1 MDQHTD
7 SSLVELAKAGDQHA
21 FAELY
26 NRYFDPVYDFVARM
40 TRNRDEA
47 EDIAQDTFLKAMNA
61 MGGLQKGASFKSWIF
76 TIARN
81 TALNRIEKSSR
92 TRPLH
97 FEDSEGEEVSFDVV
111 DTDRFSDPEE
121 AAQAS
126 AVSALVWQA
135 AAGLDPKQLS
145 LLDLHLRQGLDS
157 GEIADVLGVTKNNGY
172 VMLNRLKKAVEDSIG
187 AFIMFKD
194 GRQYCGELD
203 AVLSRVDIDGMS
215 PEVRKLVEKHVAQC
229 SSCEE
234 RKKKLAPLAAFA
246 GLGAIG
252 APAGAKAHIL
262 EGLLQQWPG
271 PAATGGSSGGSWG
284 GGGTGRGGSRPGG
297 GAGGANGFLKV
308 GGVLTAAAGF
318 LMMALL
324 IPASPVALT
333 RGDDPMQASP
343 SEVVTQP
350 TETPTNTPAG
360 GTGGGESPTATETA
374 ENTGTQQGQ
383 AGETA
388 TPEPTSTNTPPPTS
402 AAGGATNTP
411 PPTATNTNT
420 PTATATATNT
430 NTPTATPTNTA
441 TPTPTNTPTPT
452 RVPCSPSLFVTS
464 QSLNVPP
471 GTTQSFTIFNSQPC
485 SGSFELGS
493 PTQPWASV
501 TPGSGTVPG
510 NGSVTVQVSVNGQGV
525 PRQEGTY
532 SATFLVKGVSNSFN
546 VTVNT
551 TVGGQPPEVLN
562 ANGSCTTTPN
572 GRTASFVVQATD
584 DISVASVVV
593 SWNGGSVAL
602 VRGTGPNL
610 WSISGHPIPAGNL
623 TGFKATATDGSGKTD
638 VQTFTP
644 NGCFTLSFTS

>member
-81 TALNRIEKSSR
+81 TTLNRIEKSSR

-121 AAQAS
+121 AAEAS
-126 AVSALVWQA
+126 AVATLVWQA

-203 AVLSRVDIDGMS
+203 AVLSRADIDGMS

-262 EGLLQQWPG
+262 EGLMQQWPG
-271 PAATGGSSGGSWG
+271 PAATGTGGSGGGNSG
-284 GGGTGRGGSRPGG
+284 GGVGRGGSRPGG
-297 GAGGANGFLKV
+297 GGGANGFLKV
-308 GGVLTAAAGF
+308 GGVLTAAAG
-318 LMMALL
+318 LLLMALL

-333 RGDDPMQASP
+333 RGDDTQQVSP
-343 SEVVTQP
+343 GDVVVPPTSTP
-350 TETPTNTPAG
+350 TPTDEPSATETP
-360 GTGGGESPTATETA
+360 EPTA
-374 ENTGTQQGQ
+374 TQQGQ
-383 AGETA
+383 VAETA
-388 TPEPTSTNTPPPTS
+388 TPTEETTNTPPPTS
-402 AAGGATNTP
+402 ANTGATNTP
-411 PPTATNTNT
+411 PPTATATNTATATATSTSTRT

-430 NTPTATPTNTA
+430 
-441 TPTPTNTPTPT
+441 PTPTTP
-452 RVPCSPSLFVTS
+452 PCSPSLFVTG
-464 QSLNVPP
+464 QGLNVPP
-471 GTTQSFTIFNSQPC
+471 GGSASFTIFNSQPC
-485 SGSFELGS
+485 EGDFSLGQPTAQWLSVS
-493 PTQPWASV
+493 P
-501 TPGSGTVPG
+501 GGGTVPP
-510 NGSVTVQVSVNGQGV
+510 NGSVSVQVSVNSSAL

-532 SATFLVKGVSNSFN
+532 TAQFFVQGESNGFN
-546 VTVNT
+546 VTVST
-551 TVGGQPPEVLN
+551 TVGGQPPNILN
-562 ANGSCTTTPN
+562 ASGSCTTTPN
-572 GRTASFVVQATD
+572 GRTGSFFVQATD
-584 DISVASVVV
+584 DIGVASVVV
-593 SWNGGSVAL
+593 SWTGGSVSL
-602 VRGTGPNL
+602 TRGTAPNL
-610 WSISGHPIPAGNL
+610 WSVTGANMPLGIL

-638 VQTFTP
+638 VQNFSPT
-644 NGCFTLSFTS
+644 GCGSGGLTGPGGLSGN